1 MYQFWLHYVLA
12 PWSSGPN
19 SHMNLGIQKRTE
31 RETDNLLVLSP
42 PEKRIISAVQV
53 LNSTYIFDKIVAF
66 TLLHSQTIEYVFD
79 RKYQLLIILILLHCK
94 TDGTP
99 HPTGTGTA
107 SIQIQTNRHDV
118 ESF

>member
-1 MYQFWLHYVLA
+1 
-12 PWSSGPN
+12 
-19 SHMNLGIQKRTE
+19 MNLGIQKRTE

-42 PEKRIISAVQV
+42 PEKRIISVVQV
-53 LNSTYIFDKIVAF
+53 LNGTYGFNKIVDF
-66 TLLHSQTIEYVFD
+66 TLLHSQTKEY
-79 RKYQLLIILILLHCK
+79 QPLIIILLHCK

-118 ESF
+118 EYF

>member
-1 MYQFWLHYVLA
+1 
-12 PWSSGPN
+12 
-19 SHMNLGIQKRTE
+19 MNLGIQKRTE

-42 PEKRIISAVQV
+42 PEKRIISVAQV
-53 LNSTYIFDKIVAF
+53 LNSTYRFDKIVAF
-66 TLLHSQTIEYVFD
+66 TLLHSQTKEY
-79 RKYQLLIILILLHCK
+79 QPLIIISLHCK